1 MRNFTSLCRIG
12 LSVFAIYLKTT
23 LGLFLIFSVLGLF
36 DQPYNCIEYENG
48 VSDQIVI
55 NRSRPMSL

>member
-1 MRNFTSLCRIG
+1 MRNFTSLCRIV
-12 LSVFAIYLKTT
+12 LSIFAIYLKTT
-23 LGLFLIFSVLGLF
+23 LGLLLIFSVLGLF